1 MTKSNSIVHRYLP
14 GHASET
20 RENAI
25 LVPVEPQ
32 ELADAARKLKDSG
45 LPLVTVFAAD
55 HRAKKKGFCIRYA
68 FRTPESDSFLVLVL
82 SLSSTVFPSLASVYP
97 ACALYER
104 EIMTMFGLEAE
115 GHPDPR
121 TLLLHEE
128 NWPKGVYPLRK
139 DFAWDTRVPRTTKGE
154 AYRFHTIEG
163 EGIYEIPVGPVHA
176 GIIEPGHFRFS
187 VAGEEIVSLEA
198 RLGWVHKGVEKLF
211 EALPLE
217 KKVLL
222 SERISGDS
230 SFSHSLAF
238 CEALETLTATKVP
251 ERAQYLRLV
260 YAELE
265 RIANHI
271 GDIGFIMLD
280 TGYSF
285 GGANGSR
292 LRESVMRQNELLT
305 GSRFLRGVNIPGG
318 VSRDITEESA
328 LEMRRFL
335 AELRKDLAELIR
347 IADGSA
353 SLMNRL
359 AGTGVL
365 PKGVAEDYGVVGV
378 VARACGI
385 KKDVRVEHP
394 YAAYA
399 SLTPEITLEKKG
411 DVEARFRIRIAE
423 VLESMRLIESAL
435 SALPKGHLSAPLR
448 PIPQEGIAL
457 SAVEGWRGEIAYA
470 ILAEDGVISR
480 VKVRDPSFIN
490 WQIYPYVPSTDMV
503 PDFPLINKSFN
514 LSYSGNDL

>member
-1 MTKSNSIVHRYLP
+1 M
-14 GHASET
+14 
-20 RENAI
+20 
-25 LVPVEPQ
+25 
-32 ELADAARKLKDSG
+32 
-45 LPLVTVFAAD
+45 
-55 HRAKKKGFCIRYA
+55 
-68 FRTPESDSFLVLVL
+68 
-82 SLSSTVFPSLASVYP
+82 
-97 ACALYER
+97 
-104 EIMTMFGLEAE
+104 
-115 GHPDPR
+115 
-121 TLLLHEE
+121 
-128 NWPKGVYPLRK
+128 
-139 DFAWDTRVPRTTKGE
+139 
-154 AYRFHTIEG
+154 
-163 EGIYEIPVGPVHA
+163 
-176 GIIEPGHFRFS
+176 
-187 VAGEEIVSLEA
+187 
-198 RLGWVHKGVEKLF
+198 
-211 EALPLE
+211 E
-217 KKVLL
+217 KKILL